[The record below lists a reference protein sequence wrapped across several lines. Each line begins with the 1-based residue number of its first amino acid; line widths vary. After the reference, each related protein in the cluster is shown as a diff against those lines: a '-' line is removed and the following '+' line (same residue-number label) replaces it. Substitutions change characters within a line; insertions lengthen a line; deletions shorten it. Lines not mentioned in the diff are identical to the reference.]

1 MLKRLAALLAVLVA
15 VLVGPPPAEPAR
27 PGLAPGEFRPGEV
40 LVKFRP
46 GRAPTALGELGPG
59 IQGVEELPRLSLH
72 RLRVPPG
79 QEQEFIERLRRRPD
93 VEYAQ
98 PNYVYRALFTPNDP
112 YFGSQWN
119 LPAVH
124 APEAWDIT
132 QGSAAVKVGVVDT
145 GVDCG
150 HPDLQGQC
158 AAQANYV
165 NYYPGPIQ
173 DDNGHGTHVAGI
185 IAARTNN
192 GVGVAGVAS
201 GVRLVALKAL
211 DSMGSGDTTTVVQA
225 IRDAALVYGTRI
237 INLSLGGTND
247 DPTLRDAINGAY
259 AAGALIVAAAGNSGT
274 STPVYPAAYDHVIAV
289 AAVDSSLQRAA
300 FSNYGSYIDLAA
312 PGVNI
317 LSTYPGG
324 SYAQLLGTSMA
335 APHVSAAAA
344 LVLSLRPDLG
354 PDAVA
359 SILFQTADDLG
370 SPGWDQYFGCGLVN
384 AYRAVRTVAAAA
396 QPVPPAF
403 SPATRASAYPPPVSP
418 LPFRLYLPL
427 IAVGRVC

>member
-1 MLKRLAALLAVLVA
+1 MLKRLVALAAILLA

-27 PGLAPGEFRPGEV
+27 PGPAPGEFRPGEV

-46 GRAPTALGELGPG
+46 GRAPAALGELGPG
-59 IQGVEELPRLSLH
+59 IQGSEELPRLGLH

-79 QEQEFIERLRRRPD
+79 QEQDFIDRLRRRPD

-119 LPAVH
+119 LPAIH

-132 QGSAAVKVGVVDT
+132 RGTAAIKVAVVDT

-158 AAQANYV
+158 AAQVNYV
-165 NYYPGPIQ
+165 DSNSGPIQ

-185 IAARTNN
+185 IAAVMNN
-192 GVGVAGVAS
+192 LIGVAGVAP
-201 GVRLVALKAL
+201 GVKLVALKAL
-211 DSMGSGDTTTVVQA
+211 DSSGSGDTTTVAQA
-225 IRDAALVYGTRI
+225 LHDAARTYGARV
-237 INLSLGGTND
+237 INLSLGGAND
-247 DPTLRDAINGAY
+247 DPTLRNAINRAY

-289 AAVDSSLQRAA
+289 AAVDGSLQWAS
-300 FSNYGSYIDLAA
+300 FSNYGSYIALVA

-317 LSTYPGG
+317 LSTVPRWQPYW
-324 SYAQLLGTSMA
+324 YDYKTGTSMA

-370 SPGWDQYFGCGLVN
+370 TPGCDPYFGYGLVN
-384 AYRAVRTVAAAA
+384 AYRAVRAVA
-396 QPVPPAF
+396 PA
-403 SPATRASAYPPPVSP
+403 PPPVP
-418 LPFRLYLPL
+418 AGPFRLYFPL
-427 IAVGRVC
+427 VASTRPC

>member
-1 MLKRLAALLAVLVA
+1 
-15 VLVGPPPAEPAR
+15 
-27 PGLAPGEFRPGEV
+27 V

-46 GRAPTALGELGPG
+46 GRAPAALGELGPG
-59 IQGVEELPRLSLH
+59 IQGAEELPRLGLH

-79 QEQEFIERLRRRPD
+79 QEQDFIERLRRRPD

-119 LPAVH
+119 LPAIH

-132 QGSAAVKVGVVDT
+132 RGTAAIKVAVVDT

-158 AAQANYV
+158 AAQVNYV
-165 NYYPGPIQ
+165 NYNPGPIQ

-185 IAARTNN
+185 IAAVMNN
-192 GVGVAGVAS
+192 CIGVAGVAP
-201 GVRLVALKAL
+201 GVKLVALKAL
-211 DSMGSGDTTTVVQA
+211 DSSGSGDTTTVAQA
-225 IRDAALVYGTRI
+225 IDAALTYGARV
-237 INLSLGGTND
+237 INLSLGGPDD
-247 DPTLRDAINGAY
+247 DPTLRDAINRAY
-259 AAGALIVAAAGNSGT
+259 AAGALTVAAAGNSGT

-289 AAVDSSLQRAA
+289 AAVDGSLQWAS
-300 FSNYGSYIDLAA
+300 FSNYGSYIALVA

-317 LSTYPGG
+317 LSTVPRWQPYW
-324 SYAQLLGTSMA
+324 YDYKTGTSMA

-370 SPGWDQYFGCGLVN
+370 TPGWDPYFGYGLVN
-384 AYRAVRTVAAAA
+384 AYRAVRAVA
-396 QPVPPAF
+396 PA
-403 SPATRASAYPPPVSP
+403 PPPVP
-418 LPFRLYLPL
+418 AGPFRLYLPL
-427 IAVGRVC
+427 VASTRPC

>member
-1 MLKRLAALLAVLVA
+1 VLKRLAALAAILLA

-46 GRAPTALGELGPG
+46 GRAPAALGELGPG
-59 IQGVEELPRLSLH
+59 IQGAEELPRLGLH

-79 QEQEFIERLRRRPD
+79 QEQDFIERLRRRPD

-119 LPAVH
+119 LPAIH

-132 QGSAAVKVGVVDT
+132 RGTAAIKVAVVDT

-158 AAQANYV
+158 AAQVNYV
-165 NYYPGPIQ
+165 DSNSGPIQ

-185 IAARTNN
+185 IAAVMNN
-192 GVGVAGVAS
+192 RIGVAGVAP
-201 GVRLVALKAL
+201 GVKLVALKAL
-211 DSMGSGDTTTVVQA
+211 DSSGSGDTTTVAQA
-225 IRDAALVYGTRI
+225 IDAALTYGARV
-237 INLSLGGTND
+237 INLSLGGPND
-247 DPTLRDAINGAY
+247 DPTLRDAINRAY
-259 AAGALIVAAAGNSGT
+259 AAGALTVAAAGNSGT

-289 AAVDSSLQRAA
+289 AAVDGSLQRAS
-300 FSNYGSYIDLAA
+300 FSNYGSYIALAA
-312 PGVNI
+312 PGVGI

-324 SYAQLLGTSMA
+324 SYAYLRGTSMA

-370 SPGWDQYFGCGLVN
+370 TPGWDPYFGYGLVN
-384 AYRAVRTVAAAA
+384 AYRAVRAVA
-396 QPVPPAF
+396 PA
-403 SPATRASAYPPPVSP
+403 PPPVP
-418 LPFRLYLPL
+418 AGPFRLYFPL
-427 IAVGRVC
+427 VASTRPC